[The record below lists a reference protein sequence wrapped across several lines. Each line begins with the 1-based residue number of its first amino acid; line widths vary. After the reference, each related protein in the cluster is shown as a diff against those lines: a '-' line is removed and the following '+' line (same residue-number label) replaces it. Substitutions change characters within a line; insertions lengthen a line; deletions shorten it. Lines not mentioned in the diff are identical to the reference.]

1 MDQGGQACAAASTRA
16 DSNNGVTPSSRRWPL
31 QRGTRHVKLYL
42 YEVAAVFV
50 LQLIIESRRT
60 RVESLSFLPNSLS
73 TDSDKGHS
81 LGHQG
86 RRGAPLTKLV
96 HRLFGSKARPR

>member
-1 MDQGGQACAAASTRA
+1 MRGSGRTSVCSSEHAGRQQQRSDTIIEAVAASE
-16 DSNNGVTPSSRRWPL
+16 
-31 QRGTRHVKLYL
+31 RHVKLYL